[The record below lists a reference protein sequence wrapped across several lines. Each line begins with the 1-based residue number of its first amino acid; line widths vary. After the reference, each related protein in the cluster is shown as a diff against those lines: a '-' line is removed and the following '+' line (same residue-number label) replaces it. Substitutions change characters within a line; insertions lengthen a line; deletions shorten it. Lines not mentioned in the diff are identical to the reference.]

1 MKNKEV
7 AQLLYEI
14 AELLS
19 LSEENPFRIRAYERA
34 AQVIEALPQPIEEI
48 SKKNEL
54 CKIPGIGEGIAEK
67 IKEYLTTG
75 RLKYAED
82 LKKKIPAGLLEI
94 MSISG
99 MGPKKAKIVY
109 EKLRITSIQKLE
121 KAAKEHQL
129 AELPGFGGKTEEN
142 ILKGIELQQ
151 QSSGRVLLFPALIT
165 AKTIIESLAKLPQV
179 KQIAYAGS
187 LRRGKETIR
196 DIDILCTATKSKP
209 VMDAFVH
216 LPLVKEK
223 LAQGE
228 TKSTVILEGGI
239 QCDLRVVEP
248 QCFGAALLYFTGSKE
263 HNIALRTLANKKGY
277 TINEYGL
284 FKLKHGMNRN
294 GSYQE
299 DKPLAG
305 LTENEVYEKLGLQF
319 IPPEL
324 RENRGEIEI
333 ALKGKIPSLVEEKD
347 IRGDLHVHSKY
358 SDGNATIEQIAEEA
372 KRKDWGWVTIS
383 DHSQSLK
390 IAGGTPVKEVYKKIE
405 EIRKYNAKNK
415 NFRILA
421 SMEVDIRDDG
431 SLDYAD
437 ELLKELDF
445 VIAAIHTGF
454 KQSEEKITER
464 ILTAMKNKYVHM
476 LAHPTGRLL
485 GKREPYAVN
494 MGKVLEG
501 AKKTHTAIEINAFPE
516 RLDLYDIYCK
526 KAKEMG
532 IMLGIGTDAH
542 TLEQLDYLNLGVTVA
557 RRGWLEKK
565 DLLNTL
571 DADELLEKAKK

>member
-48 SKKNEL
+48 NKRDEL
-54 CKIPGIGEGIAEK
+54 RKIPGIGEGIAEK
-67 IKEYLTTG
+67 IKEYLSTG
-75 RLKYAED
+75 RLKYIED
-82 LKKKIPAGLLEI
+82 LEKKIPQGVLEI
-94 MSISG
+94 MSIPG

-109 EKLRITSIQKLE
+109 EKLRITSIPELE

-129 AELPGFGGKTEEN
+129 ASLPGFGEKSEEN
-142 ILKGIELQQ
+142 ILKGIELQRE
-151 QSSGRVLLFPALIT
+151 SKGRVLLFTALT
-165 AKTIIESLAKLPQV
+165 MAKTVIESLSKLPQV

-209 VMDAFVH
+209 VMDAFIN
-216 LPLVKEK
+216 LPWVREK

-263 HNIALRTLANKKGY
+263 HNITLRTLANKKGY

-284 FKLKHGMNRN
+284 FKLKK
-294 GSYQE
+294 E

-305 LTENEVYEKLGLQF
+305 LTENEVYEKLELQF

-333 ALKGKIPSLVEEKD
+333 AAKEKIPLLIEEKD
-347 IRGDLHVHSKY
+347 VRGDLHVHSKY
-358 SDGNATIEQIAEEA
+358 SDGNATIEQIGEEA
-372 KRKDWGWVTIS
+372 KRKGWEWVTIA

-390 IAGGTPVKEVYKKIE
+390 VAGGTPVKDVYRKIE

-415 NFRILA
+415 SFRVLSA
-421 SMEVDIRDDG
+421 MEVDIHNDG
-431 SLDYAD
+431 SLDYDD
-437 ELLKELDF
+437 EVLKELDF

-464 ILTAMKNKYVHM
+464 ILTAMENKYMHM

-485 GKREPYAVN
+485 GKREPYALN
-494 MGKVLEG
+494 IEKILEK

-516 RLDLYDIYCK
+516 RLDLYDTYCK
-526 KAKEMG
+526 TAKEMG

-542 TLEQLDYLNLGVTVA
+542 TLEQLDYISLGVTVA

-571 DADELLEKAKK
+571 SADELLEKIKKK

>member
-34 AQVIEALPQPIEEI
+34 AQVIEVLPQAIEEI
-48 SKKNEL
+48 AAKDEL
-54 CKIPGIGEGIAEK
+54 RKIPGIGEGIAEK

-75 RLKYAED
+75 KLKYAED
-82 LKKKIPAGLLEI
+82 LKKTIPLGVLRI
-94 MSISG
+94 MAIPG

-109 EKLRITSIQKLE
+109 EKLRITDIPELE
-121 KAAKEHQL
+121 KAAKAHQL
-129 AELPGFGGKTEEN
+129 ASLSGFGEKTEEN
-142 ILKGIELQQ
+142 ILRGIELQR
-151 QSSGRVLLFPALIT
+151 QSSGRTLLFTALMT
-165 AKTIIESLAKLPQV
+165 AKTVIERLGKLPEV

-209 VMDAFVH
+209 VMNAFVN
-216 LPLVKEK
+216 LPWVRQK

-248 QCFGAALLYFTGSKE
+248 HCFGAALMYFTGSKE
-263 HNIALRTLANKKGY
+263 HNISLRTLANKKGY

-284 FKLKHGMNRN
+284 FKLK
-294 GSYQE
+294 QE
-299 DKPLAG
+299 DKPIAG
-305 LTENEVYEKLGLQF
+305 LTEKEIYEKLGLEY

-333 ALKGKIPSLVEEKD
+333 AAKRKIPQLVEGKD

-358 SDGNATIEQIAEEA
+358 SDGNATIEQIANQA
-372 KRKDWGWVTIS
+372 KKKGWEWVTIS

-390 IAGGTPVKEVYKKIE
+390 IAGGMPVKEVRKKIG
-405 EIRKYNAKNK
+405 EIKKYNSKNK
-415 NFRILA
+415 NFRILC
-421 SMEVDIRDDG
+421 STEVDIHNDG
-431 SLDYAD
+431 SLDYED

-464 ILTAMKNKYVHM
+464 ILAAMENKYLHM
-476 LAHPTGRLL
+476 IAHPTGRLL
-485 GKREPYAVN
+485 AKREPYGIN
-494 MGKVLEG
+494 MEKILQA
-501 AKKTHTAIEINAFPE
+501 AKKTNTAIEINAFPE

-526 KAKEMG
+526 TAKEMG
-532 IMLGIGTDAH
+532 VMLGIGTDAH
-542 TLEQLDYLNLGVTVA
+542 SLEQLDYIGLGVTVA

-565 DLLNTL
+565 DVLNTL
-571 DADELLEKAKK
+571 TAEELLRRVKKQ

>member
-34 AQVIEALPQPIEEI
+34 AQVIEALPQAIEEI
-48 SKKNEL
+48 AAKDEL
-54 CKIPGIGEGIAEK
+54 RKIPGIGEGIAEK

-75 RLKYAED
+75 KLKYAED
-82 LKKKIPAGLLEI
+82 LKKTIPLGVLRI
-94 MSISG
+94 MAIPG

-109 EKLRITSIQKLE
+109 EKLRITDIPELE
-121 KAAKEHQL
+121 KAAREHQL
-129 AELPGFGGKTEEN
+129 THLPGFGTKTEEN
-142 ILKGIELQQ
+142 ILRGIELQR
-151 QSSGRVLLFPALIT
+151 QSSGRTLLFTVLMT
-165 AKTIIESLAKLPQV
+165 AKTVIERLGKLPEV

-209 VMDAFVH
+209 VMNAFVNF
-216 LPLVKEK
+216 PWVRQK

-248 QCFGAALLYFTGSKE
+248 HCFGAALMYFTGSKE
-263 HNIALRTLANKKGY
+263 HNISLRTLANKKGY

-284 FKLKHGMNRN
+284 FKLK
-294 GSYQE
+294 QE
-299 DKPLAG
+299 DKPIAG
-305 LTENEVYEKLGLQF
+305 LTEKEIYEKLGLEY

-333 ALKGKIPSLVEEKD
+333 AAKRKIPQLVEGKD
-347 IRGDLHVHSKY
+347 ILGDLHVHSKY
-358 SDGNATIEQIAEEA
+358 SDGNVTIEQIANQA
-372 KRKDWGWVTIS
+372 KKKGWEWVTIS

-390 IAGGTPVKEVYKKIE
+390 IAGGMPVKEVYKKIE
-405 EIRKYNAKNK
+405 EIKKYNSKNK
-415 NFRILA
+415 NFRILC
-421 SMEVDIRDDG
+421 STEVDIHNDG
-431 SLDYAD
+431 SLDYED

-464 ILTAMKNKYVHM
+464 ILAAMENKYLHM
-476 LAHPTGRLL
+476 IAHPTGRLL
-485 GKREPYAVN
+485 GKREPYGIN
-494 MGKVLEG
+494 MEKILQA
-501 AKKTHTAIEINAFPE
+501 AKKTNTAIEINAFPE

-526 KAKEMG
+526 AAKEMG
-532 IMLGIGTDAH
+532 VMLGIGTDAH
-542 TLEQLDYLNLGVTVA
+542 SLGQLDYIGLGVTVA

-565 DLLNTL
+565 DVLNTL
-571 DADELLEKAKK
+571 TAEELLRRVKKQ

>member
-34 AQVIEALPQPIEEI
+34 AQVIEALPQAIEEI
-48 SKKNEL
+48 AVKDEL
-54 CKIPGIGEGIAEK
+54 RKIPGIGEGIAEK

-75 RLKYAED
+75 KLKYAED
-82 LKKKIPAGLLEI
+82 LKKTIPPGVLRI
-94 MSISG
+94 MSIPG

-109 EKLRITSIQKLE
+109 EKLRVTDIPELE
-121 KAAKEHQL
+121 KAAREHQL
-129 AELPGFGGKTEEN
+129 AHLPGFGTKTEEN
-142 ILKGIELQQ
+142 ILRGIELQR
-151 QSSGRVLLFPALIT
+151 QSSGRTLLFTASMT
-165 AKTIIESLAKLPQV
+165 AKTVIERLGKLPEV

-209 VMDAFVH
+209 VMNAFVN
-216 LPLVKEK
+216 LPWVRQK

-248 QCFGAALLYFTGSKE
+248 HCFGAALMYFTGSKE
-263 HNIALRTLANKKGY
+263 HNISLRTLANKKGY

-284 FKLKHGMNRN
+284 FKLK
-294 GSYQE
+294 QE
-299 DKPLAG
+299 DRPIAG
-305 LTENEVYEKLGLQF
+305 LTEKEIYEKLGLEY

-333 ALKGKIPSLVEEKD
+333 AAKRKIPQLVEEKD

-358 SDGNATIEQIAEEA
+358 SDGNATIEQIANQA
-372 KRKDWGWVTIS
+372 KKKGREWVTIS

-390 IAGGTPVKEVYKKIE
+390 IAGGTPVKEVYKKIG
-405 EIRKYNAKNK
+405 EIKKYNSKNK
-415 NFRILA
+415 NFRILC
-421 SMEVDIRDDG
+421 SMEVDIRNDG
-431 SLDYAD
+431 SLDYED

-464 ILTAMKNKYVHM
+464 ILTAMENKYVHM

-485 GKREPYAVN
+485 GKREPYGIN
-494 MGKVLEG
+494 MEKILQA
-501 AKKTHTAIEINAFPE
+501 AKKTKTAIEINAFPE

-526 KAKEMG
+526 TAKEMG
-532 IMLGIGTDAH
+532 VMLGIGTDAH
-542 TLEQLDYLNLGVTVA
+542 SLEQLDYISLGVTVA

-565 DLLNTL
+565 DVLNTL
-571 DADELLEKAKK
+571 TAEELLEKVKKK